1 MQPVNSLTKLAE
13 PSNYSM
19 AGESSDN
26 KRSDNNSPTNKYI
39 NYSSPER
46 SGKNTQKTLAEHET
60 ITVIDPKVTHDPEP
74 NVSASLLPSASYPSL
89 GAESETT
96 SFDAKS
102 EAIVMDI
109 IREMKSKISADISLP
124 DGWKIMPE
132 KTPCSDLIEGLV
144 IDNTGMPRI
153 QYSGKTAIHDAYLIA
168 RQLNYENSL
177 QKRTEIQSA
186 ELIKEQQL
194 AAYSQLKEL
203 MGAEVFK
210 CFAVQLDNILYNGMA
225 HLGYGSRLFAQVD
238 TVLNWYDTEQNKSNV
253 EQFLHGEFKGT
264 KAAIKLEQFIEMFV
278 IHEDL
283 DLITSLCTEQ
293 DIGISNAMF
302 RPIQNQGDIY
312 QQWKQIRD
320 NSQSHQ
326 HVTQNAPLTRYHSK
340 ERICTREDIRL
351 AEART
356 GLNPNQ
362 ENIYEQRK
370 QRRNNP
376 QSDQHDTQSDQH
388 DTQGEYYARFRAK
401 ECIIF

>member
-13 PSNYSM
+13 PSNYLM

-26 KRSDNNSPTNKYI
+26 KCSDNKRTDNNSPTNKYI

-60 ITVIDPKVTHDPEP
+60 ITVIEPKVTHDPEP
-74 NVSASLLPSASYPSL
+74 NASASLLPSSSYPFL

-96 SFDAKS
+96 SFDSES

-109 IREMKSKISADISLP
+109 AREMESKVSADISLP

-153 QYSGKTAIHDAYLIA
+153 QYSGKTAFYDAYLIA
-168 RQLNYENSL
+168 RQLNYENAL

-186 ELIKEQQL
+186 ELIKKQQM
-194 AAYSQLKEL
+194 AAYSQLKKL

-210 CFAVQLDNILYNGMA
+210 CFADHDNILYGGMA
-225 HLGYGSRLFAQVD
+225 HMGYGSRLFAKVD

-283 DLITSLCTEQ
+283 DLITSLCTGE
-293 DIGISNAMF
+293 DTGLFNARF
-302 RPIQNQGDIY
+302 RPIPNQGNIY
-312 QQWKQIRD
+312 EQWKQIRD
-320 NSQSHQ
+320 NPQSH
-326 HVTQNAPLTRYHSK
+326 
-340 ERICTREDIRL
+340 
-351 AEART
+351 
-356 GLNPNQ
+356 
-362 ENIYEQRK
+362 
-370 QRRNNP
+370 
-376 QSDQHDTQSDQH
+376 QH
-388 DTQGEYYARFRAK
+388 DTQGEYYARFRPK

>member
-19 AGESSDN
+19 AGECSDNKCSDN
-26 KRSDNNSPTNKYI
+26 KRTDNNSPTNKYI

-46 SGKNTQKTLAEHET
+46 SGKNIQKTLAEHET
-60 ITVIDPKVTHDPEP
+60 ITVVEPKVAHDPEP
-74 NVSASLLPSASYPSL
+74 NDSASLLPSASYPSL
-89 GAESETT
+89 GAETEKTC
-96 SFDAKS
+96 FDAES

-109 IREMKSKISADISLP
+109 AREMESKVSADISLP

-132 KTPCSDLIEGLV
+132 TTPCSDYIEGLV

-153 QYSGKTAIHDAYLIA
+153 QYSGNTAIYDARLIA
-168 RQLNYENSL
+168 CQLNYENAL

-186 ELIKEQQL
+186 ELIEQQQL
-194 AAYSQLKEL
+194 AAYSQLKKL
-203 MGAEVFK
+203 MGAEVFQ

-253 EQFLHGEFKGT
+253 EQFLRGEFKGT

-283 DLITSLCTEQ
+283 DLITSLCTER
-293 DIGISNAMF
+293 DIGIFNAMF
-302 RPIQNQGDIY
+302 RPIPNQGNIY
-312 QQWKQIRD
+312 EQWKQIRD
-320 NSQSHQ
+320 NPQSHQ
-326 HVTQNAPLTRYHSK
+326 HVTQHASLARSHSK

-351 AEART
+351 AQARIGST
-356 GLNPNQ
+356 PNQ
-362 ENIYEQRK
+362 ENIYEQGQ

-376 QSDQHDTQSDQH
+376 QSHQH
-388 DTQGEYYARFRAK
+388 DTQGEYYARFRPK

>member
-1 MQPVNSLTKLAE
+1 MQPVNTPTKLAE

-19 AGESSDN
+19 TAECSDN

-39 NYSSPER
+39 NSSSPER
-46 SGKNTQKTLAEHET
+46 FGDNTQKTLTERET
-60 ITVIDPKVTHDPEP
+60 ITVVEPKVAHDPEP
-74 NVSASLLPSASYPSL
+74 NASASLLPSSSYPSL

-153 QYSGKTAIHDAYLIA
+153 QYSGKTAIYDAYLIT
-168 RQLNYENSL
+168 RQLNYENAL

-186 ELIKEQQL
+186 ELIEEQQM
-194 AAYSQLKEL
+194 AAYSQLKKL

-238 TVLNWYDTEQNKSNV
+238 TVLNWYNTEQNKSNV

-283 DLITSLCTEQ
+283 DLITSLCTEE
-293 DIGISNAMF
+293 DIGPFEARF
-302 RPIQNQGDIY
+302 GPILNQGNIY
-312 QQWKQIRD
+312 GQWKQIRD

-326 HVTQNAPLTRYHSK
+326 HVTQHTSLTRYHSK

-351 AEART
+351 ARARI
-356 GLNPNQ
+356 GSNPNQ

-376 QSDQHDTQSDQH
+376 QSDQHDTQR
-388 DTQGEYYARFRAK
+388 EYYARFRAK